1 MSMVVGKVTL
11 RVRKHIISF
20 KAAFAGIFYA
30 FKSQPNFTIHLAAVG
45 VVLFLAFYL
54 KVTTIEFIILVFTI
68 VLVLVAEMINTS
80 VESITDLV
88 TTEWRQQAK
97 IAKDVSAGMVLVTA
111 VGAVIIGLLIFVKY
125 LIF

>member
-1 MSMVVGKVTL
+1 MSMVVKKVTL

-80 VESITDLV
+80 IESITDLV

>member
-1 MSMVVGKVTL
+1 MVVKKVAL
-11 RVRKHIISF
+11 RVRKHVISF